1 MLEYATKKVCS
12 TYINALH
19 YGTLQIQPYCPGSV
33 IYLFPDSTHCA
44 SFSIVIPVFSQRQ
57 KYLMSKSQNCAIQFI
72 HQIPSFFVIIQKQ
85 KLSISSLSE
94 LVKKA
99 ESPKILLLNFFREI
113 NFTKNCFHE
122 KFNFFTV
129 IIIKCM
135 YIIASRHTNF
145 FILVLIDIIFV
156 NFIMGLII
164 DVRRFI
170 VLI

>member
-1 MLEYATKKVCS
+1 MAHYKSNPIVLAVSSIYS
-12 TYINALH
+12 QIPHTYIVLLSLLSSPCFPKGKNTSCRNHKIA
-19 YGTLQIQPYCPGSV
+19 PFN
-33 IYLFPDSTHCA
+33 LFIK
-44 SFSIVIPVFSQRQ
+44 FR
-57 KYLMSKSQNCAIQFI
+57 L
-72 HQIPSFFVIIQKQ
+72 FFVIIQKQ

-113 NFTKNCFHE
+113 IFSK
-122 KFNFFTV
+122 KLLSRKIQFFTV

-145 FILVLIDIIFV
+145 FILILIDIIFV

>member
-1 MLEYATKKVCS
+1 MYQHTLM
-12 TYINALH
+12 H
-19 YGTLQIQPYCPGSV
+19 YTMAHYKSNPIVLAVSSIYSQIPHTH
-33 IYLFPDSTHCA
+33 THCA

-113 NFTKNCFHE
+113 IFTKKLFSR
-122 KFNFFTV
+122 KIQFF
-129 IIIKCM
+129 
-135 YIIASRHTNF
+135 
-145 FILVLIDIIFV
+145 LQ
-156 NFIMGLII
+156 
-164 DVRRFI
+164 
-170 VLI
+170 

>member
-1 MLEYATKKVCS
+1 MPQKRYVP

-44 SFSIVIPVFSQRQ
+44 SFFIVIPVFSQRQ

-113 NFTKNCFHE
+113 IFTKKLFSRKIQFFYSDNNKMYVYYCFTSHE
-122 KFNFFTV
+122 FLHPRPHRYHLRQFHHG
-129 IIIKCM
+129 
-135 YIIASRHTNF
+135 SHH
-145 FILVLIDIIFV
+145 
-156 NFIMGLII
+156 
-164 DVRRFI
+164 
-170 VLI
+170 